1 MSKLSMLGLATLLFL
16 ATSCFDLP
24 EFKGASNFKMG
35 ELRSN
40 KVNFSLDVNVFNPNG
55 YGIKVRPSEFDVF
68 IGKDYVGKAKL
79 QKSFKMRRKKNTV
92 CHVPLEL
99 SLEPGMIMKLM
110 KWAQSRSLEVR
121 LEGVLK
127 ASVMGLPKRE
137 KINEMKTINPRD
149 LGLNIN
155 LGGMFG
161 S

>member
-1 MSKLSMLGLATLLFL
+1 MSRFSVFGLIALFFL
-16 ATSCFDLP
+16 VSSCFDLP

-35 ELRSN
+35 QLRSN
-40 KVNFSLDVNVFNPNG
+40 KVSFSLDVNVFNPNG

-68 IGKDYVGKAKL
+68 IGKDYVGRAKL
-79 QKSFKMRRKKNTV
+79 QKSFKMKRKKNTS
-92 CHVPLEL
+92 CHIPLEL
-99 SLEPGMIMKLM
+99 NLEPGMMMKLM

-127 ASVMGLPKRE
+127 ASVMGVPKRE
-137 KINEMKTINPRD
+137 KINETKTINPRD

-161 S
+161 G